1 MTDVTLYGFP
11 QSTYVR
17 TARLACEEKGVAY
30 ALEPVEM
37 GSPAHLEIHP
47 FARIPA
53 MRHDDFLLYETGAI
67 VRYVDRTFDGPPLQ
81 PDRPRAIA
89 RMNQWISSIEDYYY
103 QVMIRELV
111 FPRIVIPSRGGPSDE
126 EMIKVAVPKVEHQ
139 LSVLEKTLA
148 ADGFL
153 AGAEVS
159 LADLFLLPILFWL
172 ARTPEGEEALNG
184 YPAVNRWNETVA
196 ARPGAIATVPPM
208 PGK

>member
-17 TARLACEEKGVAY
+17 TARLACEEKGVSY

-47 FARIPA
+47 FAKIPA
-53 MRHDDFLLYETGAI
+53 MRHGDFDLYETQAI
-67 VRYVDRTFDGPPLQ
+67 VRYVDRAFDGPPLQ
-81 PDRPRAIA
+81 PDHPRAIA
-89 RMNQWISSIEDYYY
+89 RMNQWISAIGDYCY

-126 EMIKVAVPKVEHQ
+126 DMIKAAVPKVEHQ

-148 ADGFL
+148 EDSFL

-172 ARTPEGEEALNG
+172 ARTPEGEDGLNRF
-184 YPAVNRWNETVA
+184 PAVNRWNETVS
-196 ARPGAIATVPPM
+196 ARPGALATVPPM
-208 PGK
+208 PGR